1 MPKHRAPCVT
11 VCLGNAI
18 VPRMSALDTTTLADA
33 LAQLFALRA
42 RGADPYL
49 DAKAALRAGSGEV
62 LRAYAHIR
70 DALAPDQRVLDWGC
84 RHGAMSWLAR
94 RDFGASLELHGCDV
108 CDAHEYADC
117 HALSGLV
124 YRRIEHPWR
133 LDYADASFD
142 TIVAAGTLEHVPN
155 DGESLTELWRVLK
168 PDGALVVTH
177 LPNAGSWSEW
187 LSRRWF
193 PAQAHARRYRLA
205 AFRERLLHH
214 GFEPQ
219 RWGRHQL
226 MPASLPASLL
236 RHRGVARAV
245 DAIQPLN
252 ALENVWPL
260 RALAATLWIVARK
273 RRGF

>member
-1 MPKHRAPCVT
+1 
-11 VCLGNAI
+11 
-18 VPRMSALDTTTLADA
+18 MSALDTPPLADA
-33 LAQLFALRA
+33 LSELFALRA

-49 DAKAALRAGSGEV
+49 DAKTALRAGSDEV

-70 DALAPDQRVLDWGC
+70 AELAAGQRVLDWGC

-94 RDFGASLELHGCDV
+94 RDVGASLELHGCDV
-108 CDAHEYADC
+108 CDADEYADF
-117 HALSGLV
+117 HRLSGLA

-142 TIVAAGTLEHVPN
+142 AVIAAGTLEHVPN
-155 DGESLTELWRVLK
+155 DGESLTELWRVIK
-168 PDGALVVTH
+168 PDGALLVTH

-187 LSRRWF
+187 LSRRLF

-214 GFEPQ
+214 GFEPM

-226 MPASLPASLL
+226 MPAGLPARLT
-236 RHRGVARAV
+236 ANRAIVRMV
-245 DAIQPLN
+245 DAVQPLN
-252 ALENVWPL
+252 AFENVWPL
-260 RALAATLWIVARK
+260 RHFAATIWIVARK

>member
-1 MPKHRAPCVT
+1 
-11 VCLGNAI
+11 
-18 VPRMSALDTTTLADA
+18 MSATDTTPLADA
-33 LAQLFALRA
+33 LAQLLALRA

-49 DAKAALRAGSGEV
+49 DAKAALRASAGEV
-62 LRAYAHIR
+62 LRAYGNIR
-70 DALAPDQRVLDWGC
+70 GALAPNQRVLDWGC

-94 RDFGASLELHGCDV
+94 CDIGASLDLHGCDV
-108 CDAHEYADC
+108 CDAHEYADF
-117 HALSGLV
+117 HALSGLA

-142 TIVAAGTLEHVPN
+142 TVIAAGTLEHVPN

-168 PDGALVVTH
+168 PDGALLVTH

-187 LSRRWF
+187 LSRRLF

-219 RWGRHQL
+219 HWGRHQL
-226 MPASLPASLL
+226 TPASLPAGLL
-236 RHRGVARAV
+236 RHRALGRLV
-245 DAIQPLN
+245 DALQPLN
-252 ALENVWPL
+252 VLENTWPL
-260 RALAATLWIVARK
+260 RGLSATLWIVARK

>member
-1 MPKHRAPCVT
+1 
-11 VCLGNAI
+11 
-18 VPRMSALDTTTLADA
+18 MSALDTPPLADA
-33 LAQLFALRA
+33 LSELFALRA

-49 DAKAALRAGSGEV
+49 DAKTALRAGSDEV

-70 DALAPDQRVLDWGC
+70 AELAAGQRVLDWGC

-94 RDFGASLELHGCDV
+94 RDVGASLELHGCDV
-108 CDAHEYADC
+108 CDTDEYADF
-117 HALSGLV
+117 HRLSGLA
-124 YRRIEHPWR
+124 YQRIEHPWR

-142 TIVAAGTLEHVPN
+142 AVIAAGTLEHVPN
-155 DGESLTELWRVLK
+155 DGESLTELWRVIK
-168 PDGALVVTH
+168 PDGALLVTH

-187 LSRRWF
+187 LSRRLF

-214 GFEPQ
+214 GFEPM

-226 MPASLPASLL
+226 MPAGLPARLT
-236 RHRGVARAV
+236 ANRAIVRTV
-245 DAIQPLN
+245 DAVQPLN
-252 ALENVWPL
+252 AFENVWPL
-260 RALAATLWIVARK
+260 RHFAATIWIVARK